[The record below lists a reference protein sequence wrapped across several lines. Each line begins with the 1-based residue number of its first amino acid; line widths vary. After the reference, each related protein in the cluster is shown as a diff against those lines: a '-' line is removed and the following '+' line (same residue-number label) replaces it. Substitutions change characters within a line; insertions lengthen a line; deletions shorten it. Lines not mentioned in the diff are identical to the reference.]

1 MVFEL
6 FECQVSNLLLQDVE
20 LYCGTLLLDC
30 NCQVLYEVF
39 VREMYQ
45 DSLHVLH
52 NSNRLFIRQRIYA
65 PQIKLFACRRL
76 LDLVDLE
83 VVSLKNPF
91 SLKLAIKK
99 GYIFVGNVN
108 HVNTRALELLKQK
121 LVAHD

>member
-1 MVFEL
+1 
-6 FECQVSNLLLQDVE
+6 
-20 LYCGTLLLDC
+20 
-30 NCQVLYEVF
+30 
-39 VREMYQ
+39 MYQ